1 MRVCRTTIVRLAV
14 TGAALVAGL
23 TPAAAQG
30 PAPAALEAGAPAPA
44 APPPAGYAYDA
55 DGRRDPFVSLLV
67 RGTDTRS
74 VSQRPAGLPG
84 LLVGEVVVKG
94 IVQDRS
100 RFIGMV
106 QGPST
111 RTFII
116 RSGERLMDGSVKAIT
131 ADSVVFSQDVTDP
144 LSTVKQKEVRKTVR
158 PADGERGS
166 GAGDR

>member
-1 MRVCRTTIVRLAV
+1 MSVCRTTIVRLAL
-14 TGAALVAGL
+14 TGAALAAGL
-23 TPAAAQG
+23 TPGSAQQG
-30 PAPAALEAGAPAPA
+30 APPALEAAPARPPEAPAP
-44 APPPAGYAYDA
+44 YAYDA
-55 DGRRDPFVSLLV
+55 EGRRDPFVSLV
-67 RGTDTRS
+67 ARGTDTRG

-100 RFIGMV
+100 GLIAMV
-106 QGPST
+106 QGAST
-111 RTFII
+111 RTFIV
-116 RSGERLMDGSVKAIT
+116 RPGESLMDGSVKAIT
-131 ADSVVFSQDVTDP
+131 AGSVVFSQDVTDP